1 MSLFGKKKP
10 EVPEDCGPY
19 SAHPKSK
26 LPQPL
31 QTDQSE
37 PVAPTPVPVK
47 AILNPTELE
56 QLRAAK
62 FKQLRISYEK
72 VLEFERDLNVTFDPD
87 LVEKDIINTN
97 HRLESYCFNFRIA
110 NYDFFTC
117 LILIKKL
124 AGPPINEA
132 QVIKIN
138 SISEGIIHT
147 DLIMNLIVWRHLEQ
161 KLRNEKKLTLTDYL
175 PEIEIIAAGKAFW
188 QNIDRLS
195 IWKQAEKQLRR
206 ERSLKDNAV
215 ISKEDIEKRY
225 QELLVKRD
233 VHKGTPPTAP
243 YKS

>member
-1 MSLFGKKKP
+1 MSLFGRKKT
-10 EVPEDCGPY
+10 EEPEDQGLY

-26 LPQPL
+26 LHQSL
-31 QTDQSE
+31 KNDKSE
-37 PVAPTPVPVK
+37 PVTPAPAPIK
-47 AILNPTELE
+47 SILNPTELE

-62 FKQLRISYEK
+62 FKQLKIPYEK

-117 LILIKKL
+117 LVLIKKL

-138 SISEGIIHT
+138 SISDGIIHT

-161 KLRNEKKLTLTDYL
+161 KLRSEKKLAASDHL
-175 PEIEIIAAGKAFW
+175 PEAEIIVAGKAFW

-195 IWKQAEKQLRR
+195 VWKQAEKQLQR
-206 ERSLKDNAV
+206 ERSLTGNAV
-215 ISKEDIEKRY
+215 ISKEEIEKRY
-225 QELLVKRD
+225 QELLVKREQ
-233 VHKGTPPTAP
+233 HKIVPPNQ
-243 YKS
+243 